1 MHRVSFGRIKGIA
14 SHGAWATAFA
24 SLSLA
29 VLSFSAVPRAEALVM
44 VSYPLATATGSAGDL
59 LTLNAQYLTPLPSP
73 LAQPFA
79 ATNFSLSLNLPATLS
94 FSRTNYF
101 QGGFSLSGL
110 SGSYSDNGQTE
121 NFTQATASFNFGNGF
136 YLQDT
141 SLLKPNDIFNLGV
154 STSGGLFNS
163 SYDATTGL
171 YNAAFK
177 LGPFTVTGGS
187 ANYTVLLDPSATVGS
202 GGTGGIAGNE
212 PVPNVPEPSTL
223 VLFGAG
229 LLGLVFL
236 GRRRSTAR

>member
-1 MHRVSFGRIKGIA
+1 
-14 SHGAWATAFA
+14 
-24 SLSLA
+24 
-29 VLSFSAVPRAEALVM
+29 M

-94 FSRTNYF
+94 FSRTNF
-101 QGGFSLSGL
+101 QGGFWLSGL

-136 YLQDT
+136 FGNGFYLQDT
-141 SLLKPNDIFNLGV
+141 RLLKQNDIFNLGV

-177 LGPFTVTGGS
+177 LAPFTVTGGS